1 MSKKESIEA
10 FVDQIKLLKSQREIL
25 VSLNK
30 LFELYPD
37 LICVEEGL
45 AQQDSIDTKYIKN
58 SVLAFLNSLVASS
71 VSVLVAEKMLDSDD
85 STIQRV
91 VAVLVA
97 SMVGFNLFQKDNR
110 KKYLEDSVN
119 NEQILRQDAILQKK
133 MNNIFDELD
142 ASFCEYVRA
151 SGYSMKDFLEID
163 FIKNIFNNN
172 LEYIE
177 MKKYDK
183 SFDFAFNYD
192 KVVELFDYIFGEDG
206 INYYLETISDN
217 DSSKVIKR

>member
-1 MSKKESIEA
+1 
-10 FVDQIKLLKSQREIL
+10 
-25 VSLNK
+25 
-30 LFELYPD
+30 
-37 LICVEEGL
+37 
-45 AQQDSIDTKYIKN
+45 
-58 SVLAFLNSLVASS
+58 
-71 VSVLVAEKMLDSDD
+71 
-85 STIQRV
+85 
-91 VAVLVA
+91 
-97 SMVGFNLFQKDNR
+97 
-110 KKYLEDSVN
+110 
-119 NEQILRQDAILQKK
+119 
-133 MNNIFDELD
+133 
-142 ASFCEYVRA
+142 
-151 SGYSMKDFLEID
+151 MKDFLEID